1 MGGIY
6 EAVYSTFIFADHWYL
21 ILIKPPPALLPQ
33 PAGIHHIA
41 QQHAGPVLGVARLSV
56 QHLHDGQ
63 ARVEADK
70 VGQLERAHGHVGAV
84 LHDGVDGVAV
94 ADARLEADDGLV
106 DIRHE
111 DAVGQ
116 EAGRVGRHRGDL
128 AEALAKGDGGVER
141 GLRRLQAADDL
152 DALLHG
158 HGVHKVRRDDAGA
171 VGRVGGVL
179 GGGGG
184 DARDGDGRRV
194 GGQDGVLG
202 ADLGELGEDVKLELG
217 DLGDG
222 LDDEV
227 DVGEGVDGGCWGE
240 EGARSVGLLLG
251 DAVLGDV
258 FGEEL
263 FWRGR
268 YVSGACLLLGSGGG
282 QPTGKAN
289 ALVQG
294 VLRRVDERNGHLG
307 LYGGHEGNPQALCSR
322 KDHGQR
328 RTVVDLNSRGGSP
341 SGPRRRLPIASRLYS
356 HSPRTSWC

>member
-21 ILIKPPPALLPQ
+21 ILIKPPPTLLPQ

-282 QPTGKAN
+282 NQPAKPMPLSREFCAESTSVTGTWAFTAATRAIPKPCAPGKTMVSD
-289 ALVQG
+289 VQ
-294 VLRRVDERNGHLG
+294 
-307 LYGGHEGNPQALCSR
+307 
-322 KDHGQR
+322 
-328 RTVVDLNSRGGSP
+328 
-341 SGPRRRLPIASRLYS
+341 
-356 HSPRTSWC
+356 SWI